1 MLRSLFK
8 TQVCAKALSHPWSR
22 WVNCPSITQTRA
34 SRNTLSIISLWSRYP
49 YILMNYHNFWF
60 SNVPNYTVPH
70 MPLEPGAPCRMQCS
84 MGSEHWKV
92 TANVWK
98 TSVFAVT
105 QIWVW
110 VLPLQLVSSAES
122 LFSHLWEG
130 NGIYPRGDTK
140 AVWNNIEIMPL
151 GVWYL
156 EGPQPVSFLDWSGFC
171 AVHACLLSV
180 YYMPD
185 AEWDSG
191 KQQQIRWPL
200 LSGDLQHS
208 RVCSK
213 TAAKRLRPDQVSPVG
228 SLIVEKPG
236 TV

>member
-1 MLRSLFK
+1 
-8 TQVCAKALSHPWSR
+8 
-22 WVNCPSITQTRA
+22 
-34 SRNTLSIISLWSRYP
+34 
-49 YILMNYHNFWF
+49 MNYHNFWF

-98 TSVFAVT
+98 RSVFAVT

-122 LFSHLWEG
+122 LFSHLWKG

-213 TAAKRLRPDQVSPVG
+213 TAAKRLHPDQVSPVG
-228 SLIVEKPG
+228 SLIAGEARYGLKANLASSLVNAFWSWFCHRLAVG
-236 TV
+236 TGASHFPIYGLESLGGGCLRVL